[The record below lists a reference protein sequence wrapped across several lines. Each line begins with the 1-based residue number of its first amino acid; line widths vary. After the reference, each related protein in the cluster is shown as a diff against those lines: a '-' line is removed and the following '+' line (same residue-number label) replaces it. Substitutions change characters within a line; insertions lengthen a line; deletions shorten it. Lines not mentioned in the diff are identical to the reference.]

1 MEYLRPNSAMNQ
13 QSPILPMQEEE
24 EWWQEWLEGWP
35 LHSASGAVPG

>member
-24 EWWQEWLEGWP
+24 EWWLEGRP
-35 LHSASGAVPG
+35 LHGASGAVPG